1 MLSNLD
7 LLNRDLVLL
16 YPRTNVKSIDFAKTI
31 KIFKTRRY
39 INCGKPL
46 LENMVYANQEAYYN
60 AIQHSTATADSGPF
74 IEFMLQEILNTL
86 KRHQGSLISQHN
98 VMEVRDKIRDKFGI
112 SSGQIIEQIQRNPAV
127 TLDEIAA
134 ALSVTRRSIE
144 KKIKELRDAG
154 YIRRE
159 GSNKS
164 GRWIVNDEV

>member
-1 MLSNLD
+1 
-7 LLNRDLVLL
+7 
-16 YPRTNVKSIDFAKTI
+16 
-31 KIFKTRRY
+31 
-39 INCGKPL
+39 
-46 LENMVYANQEAYYN
+46 
-60 AIQHSTATADSGPF
+60 
-74 IEFMLQEILNTL
+74 MLQEILNTL

>member
-1 MLSNLD
+1 
-7 LLNRDLVLL
+7 
-16 YPRTNVKSIDFAKTI
+16 
-31 KIFKTRRY
+31 
-39 INCGKPL
+39 
-46 LENMVYANQEAYYN
+46 MVYANQEAYYN
-60 AIQHSTATADSGPF
+60 AIQASTAAANSGPF
-74 IEFMLQEILNTL
+74 IDFMLQEILDAL
-86 KRHQGSLISQHN
+86 KNHQGSPLPQSEYS
-98 VMEVRDKIRDKFGI
+98 EVRDKVRDKFGI
-112 SSGQIIEQIQRNPAV
+112 SSEQIIEQIQRNPAV